1 MGDRVAQSTSSRIPV
16 PVRAPGHTLANNKVK
31 QVTEEKPKHIF
42 QENGLVDTHSKIEE
56 TNLKDSNSKKD
67 KKGYETFVM
76 TGDMIIRTTSS
87 QKTREKS
94 NRNASDSTDT
104 SDTADLSDIGIH
116 TNAVFTEEKGIQEYS
131 EGTTLTKDN
140 QRSAESGFEDQDSGT
155 LERDR
160 SQATEPN
167 SVSDLSMISSEDLAD
182 MARSQSS
189 AASTSVSS
197 VSTPSDIKSDI
208 SEQTVLLC
216 NASINID
223 HSSGSDDRLV
233 SPETEPNNKD
243 SDTYSSSENERE
255 YSTAE
260 PKSDYSKMVTSKSA
274 EKFVQTK
281 GCAGHPSVRSSKSQE
296 LQSEFSLVAI
306 DIDEDNKAYS
316 LDQIPQHGSA
326 NSTAS
331 LEGIGEVD
339 LFATSRSLDS
349 SPEHKLDR
357 SHDKEFIPGFI
368 TIVDEPHT
376 RRAKTKEE
384 NGMSWDGAANNSSLG
399 NSSSRE
405 SGNYEKD
412 DKVQRHSLDPSLDP
426 NLLDYQPLSKGVDR
440 PSAQRLAKRL
450 FNLDGFRKS
459 DVSRHLSKKND
470 FGAFVSEEYLK
481 FFSFDGD
488 TLDMALRKFLLQF
501 SLIGETQERER
512 VLAHFSKRYMETNPD
527 IYNSDDACHTLTCA
541 IMLLNTDLHG
551 QSIGRKM
558 TCTEF
563 IENLAELNDGENF
576 PKELLKIIYQNIK
589 AEPIEW
595 AVDEEHEEENSCTE
609 ERTTAVALPN
619 NISASTLGFNPFLD
633 VPDPDKA
640 NEYKNGY
647 VMRKCCME
655 ADRRRTSLG
664 KRGWKMYYASLRD
677 LIFYLYKDQH
687 GMKKG
692 QLIQGSNNAIRI
704 HHCLASKASDYT
716 KKQHVFRLMTA
727 DGAEYLFQTSDSR
740 ELQEWIDTINFVSA
754 SLSAPQLPGA
764 VGSQKKFQRPLL
776 PASYTRFSLHEQ
788 LQRHEAMCN
797 QVESDLQD
805 HRQYPPEKGAKSR
818 LIHDYLEK
826 ESFLESELKRYKTYT
841 YLLQS
846 RMATFPELEPSLVET
861 VIGEDEENSPV
872 EEAKVTQK
880 RPVHRSLSD
889 RYSYRAAIYQNQHI
903 EYDLV

>member
-1 MGDRVAQSTSSRIPV
+1 MVDRVAQSASSRIPV
-16 PVRAPGHTLANNKVK
+16 PVRATGHTLANNKVK
-31 QVTEEKPKHIF
+31 QLTKEQPKHIF

-56 TNLKDSNSKKD
+56 TSSKDNTKKD
-67 KKGYETFVM
+67 KGFETFVM
-76 TGDMIIRTTSS
+76 TGDMIIRTT
-87 QKTREKS
+87 QKTRDKS
-94 NRNASDSTDT
+94 NRSTSDSTDT

-116 TNAVFTEEKGIQEYS
+116 TNAVFIEEKGVQEYT
-131 EGTTLTKDN
+131 EGTTLNKDN

-167 SVSDLSMISSEDLAD
+167 SVSDLSLISSEDLTD
-182 MARSQSS
+182 MTRSQSS

-208 SEQTVLLC
+208 SEQTVLQC
-216 NASINID
+216 IVGNNT
-223 HSSGSDDRLV
+223 HSSDRLI
-233 SPETEPNNKD
+233 SPDTETNKD
-243 SDTYSSSENERE
+243 SDTYSSSEDVKDYNESE
-255 YSTAE
+255 
-260 PKSDYSKMVTSKSA
+260 KDCDYSKMVTSKSA
-274 EKFVQTK
+274 EKFVQVK
-281 GCAGHPSVRSSKSQE
+281 GSSHQSVRPSKSQE

-306 DIDEDNKAYS
+306 DIEEDNKAYS
-316 LDQIPQHGSA
+316 LDQIPQHGTT

-331 LEGIGEVD
+331 LEGIGEGD
-339 LFATSRSLDS
+339 AMLTSRSLDS
-349 SPEHKLDR
+349 SPEHKGDKC
-357 SHDKEFIPGFI
+357 HDKEFIPGFI
-368 TIVDEPHT
+368 TLVDEAHMKK
-376 RRAKTKEE
+376 AKTKED
-384 NGMSWDGAANNSSLG
+384 NDMIGDGAVNNNCLEGSQNNTGSA
-399 NSSSRE
+399 E
-405 SGNYEKD
+405 VDDEKC
-412 DKVQRHSLDPSLDP
+412 QRYSLDPSLDP
-426 NLLDYQPLSKGVDR
+426 NLLDYQPLAKGVDR

-450 FNLDGFRKS
+450 YNLDGFKKS

-470 FGAFVSEEYLK
+470 FGALVSEEYLK
-481 FFSFDGD
+481 FFDFEKN
-488 TLDMALRKFLLQF
+488 TLDMALRKFLRQF

-512 VLAHFSKRYMETNPD
+512 VLAHFSKRYMESNQG
-527 IYNSDDACHTLTCA
+527 IYNSEDACHTLTCA

-558 TCTEF
+558 TCAEF

-595 AVDEEHEEENSCTE
+595 AVDDDHDEEHSQTE
-609 ERTTAVALPN
+609 DRTATSLT
-619 NISASTLGFNPFLD
+619 SAAPIGFNPFLD

-640 NEYKNGY
+640 TEYKNGY

-655 ADRRRTSLG
+655 ADRRRTPLG
-664 KRGWKMYYASLRD
+664 KRGWKMYYVSLRD

-704 HHCLASKASDYT
+704 HHCLASKATDYT
-716 KKQHVFRLMTA
+716 KKQHVFRLLTA

-754 SLSAPQLPGA
+754 SLSSPQLPGA

-776 PASYTRFSLHEQ
+776 PATYTKFNLRDQ
-788 LQRHEAMCN
+788 LQRHEVMCT
-797 QVESDLQD
+797 QVEMDLQE
-805 HRQYPPEKGAKSR
+805 HRQFPPEKGAKAR
-818 LIHDYLEK
+818 LIQDYLEK

-846 RMATFPELEPSLVET
+846 RMTTYPELEPSLVET
-861 VIGEDEENSPV
+861 VIGEDEENGQTD
-872 EEAKVTQK
+872 EMKVVQK
-880 RPVHRSLSD
+880 RPVQRSLSD
-889 RYSYRAAIYQNQHI
+889 RR
-903 EYDLV
+903 EDMLTVGTLV